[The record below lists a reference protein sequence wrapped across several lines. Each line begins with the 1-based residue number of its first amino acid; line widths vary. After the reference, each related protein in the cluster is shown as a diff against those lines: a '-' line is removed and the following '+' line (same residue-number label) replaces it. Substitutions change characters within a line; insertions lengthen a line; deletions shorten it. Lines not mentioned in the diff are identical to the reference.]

1 MRIGI
6 SKEPINETPLV
17 SGTPDTV
24 AKLIKL
30 GYDVVVERGAGDAA
44 NYFDNQYED
53 AGAAIVDAEELWKSD
68 IVTCIDT
75 PSDTNIDRMDSGSTL
90 IARLAPNMHP
100 EIIDKL
106 AEKGLTGLALD
117 MVPRISRAQ
126 SMDVRS
132 SMMNVAGYRAV
143 IEAAENYGKT
153 FAGQITAA
161 GKVPPAKVY
170 VIGVG
175 VAGLAAIGQAGSM
188 GAQVSATDVRS
199 DVADQ
204 VESLGATFVEIPVSQ
219 ESSDGYAKALTEDQ
233 QQQVLQV
240 YTDEAAKND
249 IVITTAQVPGRPAPL
264 LITAEAVAG
273 MKPGSVIVDMGASE
287 LGGNCELSKPNEIVV
302 TDNGVTIIGYTDLAS
317 RMPGQSSQLFG
328 QNIVNLMKLAT
339 PGKDGQLVLD
349 EEDDVIRGMTVT
361 LDGQI
366 MWPPPPVSVSVAP
379 TEAKKDDISVEEI
392 ASGEQPQN
400 SGLWWKLLIGI
411 IFCGLIMV
419 APESMQSHFI
429 VFALACVVG
438 FYVITGVSHT
448 LHTPL
453 MSVTNAISGIIIV
466 GAILQIGSDNI
477 LVVVLSFIAMVI
489 ASINIFG
496 GFLVTRRMLGMFER
510 SSEE

>member
-1 MRIGI
+1 MKIGI
-6 SKEPINETPLV
+6 CKESGSDTPLV

-24 AKLIKL
+24 AKLKKL
-30 GYDVVVERGAGDAA
+30 GYEVVVERGAGERA
-44 NYFDNQYED
+44 NYFDSQYED
-53 AGAAIVDAEELWKSD
+53 AGAEIVDSDIIWNSD
-68 IVTCIDT
+68 IVTAIDA
-75 PSDTNIDRMDSGSTL
+75 PSSDNLNKMNAGSTL

-100 EIIDKL
+100 ELIDEL
-106 AEKGLTGLALD
+106 HEKGLTALALD

-161 GKVPPAKVY
+161 GKVAPAKVY

-233 QQQVLQV
+233 QAQVLQV

-361 LDGQI
+361 LDGEI
-366 MWPPPPVSVSVAP
+366 MWPPPPVNVSVAP
-379 TEAKKDDISVEEI
+379 TETKKEEI
-392 ASGEQPQN
+392 TAQEIAADEAPRS
-400 SGLWWKLLIGI
+400 SGLWWKMLVGI

-419 APESMQSHFI
+419 APESMQGHFI

-477 LVVVLSFIAMVI
+477 IVVVLSFIAMVI

-510 SSEE
+510 SSE

>member
-75 PSDTNIDRMDSGSTL
+75 PSDSNIDRMDAGSTL

-240 YTDEAAKND
+240 YTNEAAKND

-361 LDGQI
+361 LNGQI

-379 TEAKKDDISVEEI
+379 AETKKDDISVEEI
-392 ASGEQPQN
+392 ASDEQPQS
-400 SGLWWKLLIGI
+400 SGLWWKLLLGI

-419 APESMQSHFI
+419 APENMQGHFI